1 MNWKALAG
9 MAGFLVVAVGVFF
22 GVQFFLL
29 DNAEIS
35 QEAGAGVEQLEAE
48 TEGDRVFRI
57 DSAQSTAEFNIDE
70 VLRREEVT
78 VVGTT
83 NELAGDIR
91 VNVANP
97 AASEVSEIRI
107 NARALETD
115 ESGRNRALRNF
126 ILQSSDDQ
134 YEFITFQPTSLENM
148 PESVSVGESF
158 EFQIVGDLTIVD
170 TTQEVTFDVTVT
182 PTAETEIEGVAETTV
197 LYPDFGIT
205 IPSVPFVASVE
216 EDVLLRLDFV
226 ATEAADTDTTEADDE
241 TTES

>member
-1 MNWKALAG
+1 MNWKALASL
-9 MAGFLVVAVGVFF
+9 AGFLVVAVGAFF
-22 GVQFFLL
+22 GVQLFLL

-35 QEAGAGVEQLEAE
+35 QEAGAGIDQLEAE
-48 TEGDRVFRI
+48 SESDRVFRI
-57 DSAQSTAEFNIDE
+57 VSESSTAAFNIDE
-70 VLRREEVT
+70 VLRGQDVT

-83 NELAGDIR
+83 NQLAGDIR

-115 ESGRNRALRNF
+115 EGGRNRALRNF
-126 ILQSSDDQ
+126 ILNSSDDE
-134 YEFITFQPTSLENM
+134 YEFITFEPSALQNM
-148 PESVSVGESF
+148 PDAVTVGEPF
-158 EFQIVGDLTIVD
+158 EFQIVGDLTVVD

-182 PTAETEIEGVAETTV
+182 PTSETEIEGVAETTV

-216 EDVLLRLDFV
+216 EEVTLRLDFV
-226 ATEAADTDTTEADDE
+226 ATEAGEAE